1 MVPLKLA
8 ALRAY
13 AVTRTLFRPV
23 DLAAAVRTL
32 GFVQI
37 DPIRAP
43 ARAQDLILRH
53 RVVDYRAGDLEER
66 FPDLPLV
73 EDFVHVYGVLPE
85 ASLDLLH
92 PRRRHH
98 TWRVEREH
106 PALPRKILDY
116 IERNGPTHPRELTRA
131 LRSAR

>member
-1 MVPLKLA
+1 MATLTLDELRRQA
-8 ALRAY
+8 AH
-13 AVTRTLFRPV
+13 VTLQAPRTLAR
-23 DLAAAVRTL
+23 AIAEA
-32 GFVQI
+32 GFIQS

-53 RVVDYRAGDLEER
+53 RVADYRAGDLEQR
-66 FPDLPLV
+66 FPDLPLA

-92 PRRRHH
+92 PRRRQH

-106 PALPRKILDY
+106 PALAREILGH
-116 IERNGPTHPRELTRA
+116 IERNGPTP
-131 LRSAR
+131 

>member
-1 MVPLKLA
+1 MKIELP

-13 AVTRTLFRPV
+13 TVARTLFQPV
-23 DLAAAVRTL
+23 DLNTAIQTL

-53 RVVDYRAGDLEER
+53 RVIDYRVGDLEKS
-66 FPDLPLV
+66 FVDLPLA

-85 ASLDLLH
+85 RSLSLLH
-92 PRRRHH
+92 PRRHRLWH
-98 TWRVEREH
+98 VEREH
-106 PALPRKILDY
+106 PRLARKILDH
-116 IERNGPTHPRELTRA
+116 IGRNGPTHP
-131 LRSAR
+131 

>member
-1 MVPLKLA
+1 MADMQLA
-8 ALRAY
+8 ALRAH
-13 AVTRTLFRPV
+13 AATRTFFRAD
-23 DLAAAVRTL
+23 DLAEAVRTL

-53 RVVDYRAGDLEER
+53 RVRDYRAGELEAR
-66 FPDLPLV
+66 FSELPLV

-92 PRRRHH
+92 PRRHH
-98 TWRVEREH
+98 HPLRVELGH
-106 PALPRKILDY
+106 P
-116 IERNGPTHPRELTRA
+116 
-131 LRSAR
+131 